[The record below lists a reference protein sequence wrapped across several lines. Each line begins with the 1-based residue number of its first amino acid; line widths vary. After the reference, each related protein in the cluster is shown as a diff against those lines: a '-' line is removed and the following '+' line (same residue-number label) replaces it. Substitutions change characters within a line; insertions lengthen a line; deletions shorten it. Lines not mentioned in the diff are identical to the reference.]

1 MTKSKSPDYSES
13 FYREHSERYGVVQH
27 AFTQSIYPNASH
39 PALGDDVDLLLR
51 LIELTHG
58 RKADEPAYNFTGL
71 DAGCAT
77 ARDTYFLWKAGYD
90 IVGIDAVYEN
100 IETASTLHPEIADR
114 LSVADLRCPLD
125 FPEEF
130 FDFIVCDAVIQH
142 IEPHFVFGVTLPE
155 FARVLK
161 PGGVLQLMVKNKS
174 EFNLSKSEDNEIM
187 TVIDSDYGDAVRSFQ
202 LYDEKEILKALEALG
217 LRLIEYEGP
226 EKIGG
231 MVYFRDSKPVDHCV
245 FYLRKGE

>member
-1 MTKSKSPDYSES
+1 MTKSKSFDYSES

-27 AFTQSIYPNASH
+27 AFTQSTYPNASH
-39 PALGDDVDLLLR
+39 PALGDDIDLLLR

-58 RKADEPAYNFTGL
+58 RKAEEPAYNFTG
-71 DAGCAT
+71 
-77 ARDTYFLWKAGYD
+77 
-90 IVGIDAVYEN
+90 
-100 IETASTLHPEIADR
+100 
-114 LSVADLRCPLD
+114 
-125 FPEEF
+125 
-130 FDFIVCDAVIQH
+130 
-142 IEPHFVFGVTLPE
+142 
-155 FARVLK
+155 
-161 PGGVLQLMVKNKS
+161 
-174 EFNLSKSEDNEIM
+174 SEDNEIM

-217 LRLIEYEGP
+217 LRLIEYEEP